1 MITTTNWRQAAFV
14 LSFVIPKIDLNA
26 FPTPRTLLHPT
37 HQLRSS
43 ISRYAPRSFLSCEL
57 GASANSEFAQ
67 PIPLSFT
74 AMFNQYFQM
83 GNRIR
88 KHYLSPRVL
97 FCLVTGRFVPPIHRK
112 NLYSLQYSMLPATR
126 AGIIEMWEALNSLPT
141 KKRPV
146 KVYPYVTN
154 APNGGRRMNGRRGVY

>member
-1 MITTTNWRQAAFV
+1 MVSITNWRQAAFV
-14 LSFVIPKIDLNA
+14 SSFVIPKIDLNA
-26 FPTPRTLLHPT
+26 FQTPRTLCHVS
-37 HQLRSS
+37 HQPQSS
-43 ISRYAPRSFLSCEL
+43 ISRYAFHGSSSCRF
-57 GASANSEFAQ
+57 GASFNSGFAQ

-74 AMFNQYFQM
+74 AMFNQYYQM

-126 AGIIEMWEALNSLPT
+126 AGIIEMWEALNSLPA

-146 KVYPYVTN
+146 KVYPYATN